1 MKARYLRRVAYTLL
15 ALVLA
20 AGLLWLALPRL
31 LGFAAGR
38 WLRVP
43 GLETLALDLDTVGPR
58 RLHARNVRGVY
69 RTPSGD
75 RLVFALQ
82 GVHMD
87 YALAQRQIGQLNID
101 QGHLELTPNPEP
113 ADSTGTGWPELA
125 WPALP
130 LKQVQVADLQVT
142 VHLSGQDPLQARGRL
157 DVQQDGETLRAAFHT
172 PAEHMRLS
180 ATPGA
185 TVDIQAEWQ
194 HQDGQNATARLRL
207 GRHPAQQPA
216 WLEARA
222 PLPLFEKLAAT
233 LGLPRPPGSLTGDV
247 ALQAEATLSNNS
259 TRVQAATAKA
269 TLSKA
274 QWQMNGHPQ
283 EATALTLDGSLS
295 GHWTEEATRITLLPG
310 LHWQARSDLH
320 QLSGQGRIDAP
331 TTVDIDAHGIRSA
344 NDLAFALQSPQWG
357 QWSGVLRQP
366 QLHSDTG
373 PADWKA
379 ANAQLHFKGQMKQWR
394 QAGLQARD
402 LRTTGD
408 ATMHWSRTNGLR
420 VTTTLQATT
429 GRLSSSGRSPVSL
442 VRSAW
447 TVTAQA
453 QARAGADLWQNL
465 VLQGQAKSEAL
476 NIRSGAA
483 QTISTGPLRLTL
495 LPSYPARMQG
505 ELLLATPTIR
515 YDKWPA
521 SDLQARL
528 RLNKSLLRAEGG
540 LRLQESNE
548 PVRFSA
554 SHSLERACGQANL
567 ATTQQSLAAW
577 AQQLE
582 PHWPVLQPLSVQQG
596 AADAGMTLNWC
607 LQPHMKINAKG
618 SLAAPKVGFGWEKAR
633 IKDANIQL
641 TLDSLQPLQG
651 RLQFATPQGHLANGS
666 PLTDL
671 HLDLALKHNMFSV
684 HTAKVQVLGGQVAAD
699 ASNMPWPPSPQ
710 KNLPLH
716 VKGVD
721 LSQLLALFDIDGLNA
736 SGQLAGV
743 LPLGWRDGAIEIR
756 DGHLGST
763 NGGIIRY
770 TPKQPTHNNPGLQA
784 LRNFHY
790 RQLDA
795 DISYNSEGNYRAL
808 ITLEGHN
815 PDFYNGY
822 PVRMRLNIGGSLPG
836 AFRAAL
842 FSGDFSRHIV
852 QQLQSGKLQ

>member
-1 MKARYLRRVAYTLL
+1 MAN
-15 ALVLA
+15 
-20 AGLLWLALPRL
+20 
-31 LGFAAGR
+31 
-38 WLRVP
+38 
-43 GLETLALDLDTVGPR
+43 E
-58 RLHARNVRGVY
+58 
-69 RTPSGD
+69 
-75 RLVFALQ
+75 
-82 GVHMD
+82 
-87 YALAQRQIGQLNID
+87 
-101 QGHLELTPNPEP
+101 
-113 ADSTGTGWPELA
+113 
-125 WPALP
+125 
-130 LKQVQVADLQVT
+130 
-142 VHLSGQDPLQARGRL
+142 
-157 DVQQDGETLRAAFHT
+157 
-172 PAEHMRLS
+172 
-180 ATPGA
+180 
-185 TVDIQAEWQ
+185 
-194 HQDGQNATARLRL
+194 
-207 GRHPAQQPA
+207 
-216 WLEARA
+216 RA
-222 PLPLFEKLAAT
+222 PTRSHRTDVGWLP
-233 LGLPRPPGSLTGDV
+233 
-247 ALQAEATLSNNS
+247 
-259 TRVQAATAKA
+259 
-269 TLSKA
+269 
-274 QWQMNGHPQ
+274 
-283 EATALTLDGSLS
+283 S

-402 LRTTGD
+402 LRATGD

-618 SLAAPKVGFGWEKAR
+618 S
-633 IKDANIQL
+633 
-641 TLDSLQPLQG
+641 QP
-651 RLQFATPQGHLANGS
+651 RPRSA
-666 PLTDL
+666 
-671 HLDLALKHNMFSV
+671 
-684 HTAKVQVLGGQVAAD
+684 
-699 ASNMPWPPSPQ
+699 
-710 KNLPLH
+710 
-716 VKGVD
+716 
-721 LSQLLALFDIDGLNA
+721 
-736 SGQLAGV
+736 LAGK
-743 LPLGWRDGAIEIR
+743 RHA
-756 DGHLGST
+756 SK
-763 NGGIIRY
+763 
-770 TPKQPTHNNPGLQA
+770 TP
-784 LRNFHY
+784 
-790 RQLDA
+790 
-795 DISYNSEGNYRAL
+795 ISN
-808 ITLEGHN
+808 
-815 PDFYNGY
+815 
-822 PVRMRLNIGGSLPG
+822 
-836 AFRAAL
+836 
-842 FSGDFSRHIV
+842 
-852 QQLQSGKLQ
+852 